1 MMTAT
6 KRAFVTASDGVKL
19 YTEATGDGD
28 AIVFVHEFAGHHLSW
43 ETQVRY
49 FSRRYRCVTYQAR
62 GWPPSDVPRS
72 VDAYSQVRAA
82 DDIADVMQGLGID
95 KAHIV
100 GLSMGATAAIEFAIR
115 HPGKG
120 LSIAA
125 AGAGT
130 GSTRDAAML
139 ARFRREAEETAARI
153 ERDGISALGEI
164 YLAGP
169 ARQQLL
175 AKDPRGYAE
184 FKRQFIEGAS
194 VGRALTMR
202 GVQARRVPFF
212 ERETELRAIEDPV
225 LIICGDED
233 DGTLD
238 VSLFIKRVVPR
249 AGLMVFPKTG
259 HGINLEEP
267 AGFNAVV
274 GDFIH
279 AIERG
284 RWPASV
290 STAGKDFALLPK
302 S

>member
-1 MMTAT
+1 MTTAT
-6 KRAFVTASDGVKL
+6 KRQYVTASDGVKL
-19 YTEATGDGD
+19 YTETTGDGVP
-28 AIVFVHEFAGHHLSW
+28 ILFVHEFAGHHLAW
-43 ETQVRY
+43 EAQVRY
-49 FSRRYRCVTYQAR
+49 FSRRYRCITFQAR
-62 GWPPSDVPRS
+62 GWPPSDVPRNAE
-72 VDAYSQVRAA
+72 AYSQARAA
-82 DDIADVMQGLGID
+82 DDIADVMQGLGLA

-115 HPGKG
+115 HPGQG

-130 GSTRDAAML
+130 GSTRDAATL
-139 ARFRREAEETAARI
+139 ARFRREAEEMAARI
-153 ERDGISALGEI
+153 ERDGIAALGEV
-164 YLAGP
+164 YLSGP
-169 ARQQLL
+169 ARMQLRT
-175 AKDPRGYAE
+175 KDPRGYAE
-184 FKRQFIEGAS
+184 MKGQFIEGAS
-194 VGRALTMR
+194 LGRALTMR

-212 ERETELRAIEDPV
+212 EREPELRAIKDPV

-238 VSLFIKRVVPR
+238 VSVFMKRTIPR
-249 AGLMVFPKTG
+249 CGLMVFPKTG

-274 GDFIH
+274 ADFIH
-279 AIERG
+279 AVERD
-284 RWPASV
+284 RWPASI

>member
-1 MMTAT
+1 MTTA
-6 KRAFVTASDGVKL
+6 RAYVTTSDGVKL
-19 YTEATGDGD
+19 YTESTGTGDP
-28 AIVFVHEFAGHHLSW
+28 IVFVHEFAGHHLSW

-49 FSRRYRCVTYQAR
+49 FSRRYRCITYQAR
-62 GWPPSDVPRS
+62 GWPPSDVPAS
-72 VDAYSQVRAA
+72 ADSYSQQRAA
-82 DDIADVMQGLGID
+82 DDIADVIAGLGLGR
-95 KAHIV
+95 AHVV
-100 GLSMGATAAIEFAIR
+100 GLSMGATAAVEFAIR

-120 LSIAA
+120 LSISA

-130 GSTRDAAML
+130 GSTRDAATL
-139 ARFRREAEETAARI
+139 ARFRREAEEMAERI
-153 ERDGISALGEI
+153 ERDGIAALGDI

-169 ARQQLL
+169 ARRQLL

-194 VGRALTMR
+194 KGRALTMR
-202 GVQARRVPFF
+202 GIQARRVPFF
-212 ERETELRAIEDPV
+212 DREAELRAIADPV

-233 DGTLD
+233 DATLD
-238 VSLFIKRVVPR
+238 VSVFMKRLIPR
-249 AGLMVFPKTG
+249 CGLMVFPKTG

-279 AIERG
+279 AVEKG
-284 RWPASV
+284 RWPENV

-302 S
+302 T